1 MRWREDWRE
10 GFDIALGSTARS
22 TTQDVD
28 QTILLRNDMVVDTGL
43 YGASARIS
51 HYAFLPVMAVLQ
63 VTYPKYFEHGK
74 NGIAASWKFCQRVGV
89 PLIGYGIFAGA
100 ALVVG
105 QFFVPT
111 VLGAEFEGAQ
121 VMIVALCGIPLVRIL
136 NSIFGDVL
144 ISSGYVAARMR
155 PVVVGAVVNLL
166 TNIIVIP
173 TYGWKG
179 AVATT
184 YATELGV
191 VLVYV
196 FLVRRYIAAEA
207 AASVDNSNTGKAHAR
222 QS

>member
-1 MRWREDWRE
+1 
-10 GFDIALGSTARS
+10 
-22 TTQDVD
+22 
-28 QTILLRNDMVVDTGL
+28 
-43 YGASARIS
+43 
-51 HYAFLPVMAVLQ
+51 
-63 VTYPKYFEHGK
+63 
-74 NGIAASWKFCQRVGV
+74 
-89 PLIGYGIFAGA
+89 
-100 ALVVG
+100 
-105 QFFVPT
+105 

-207 AASVDNSNTGKAHAR
+207 AASVDNSKTGKTHAR